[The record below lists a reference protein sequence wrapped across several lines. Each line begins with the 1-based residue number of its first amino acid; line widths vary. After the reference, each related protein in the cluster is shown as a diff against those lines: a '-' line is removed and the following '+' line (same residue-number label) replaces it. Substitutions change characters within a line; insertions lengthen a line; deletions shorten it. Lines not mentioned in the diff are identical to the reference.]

1 MVNFREPKCATRLF
15 NNDFSDFLSQV
26 FNETIIQHE
35 KESLVDWCFCSVNS
49 VSLKFRSRGYHKSS
63 TIVRLFF
70 IRGGFKSHYDLVVIY
85 FINNSG
91 GHGRLGLQG
100 KVKRP

>member
-35 KESLVDWCFCSVNS
+35 KESLVDWCFYV
-49 VSLKFRSRGYHKSS
+49 F
-63 TIVRLFF
+63 LFCDF
-70 IRGGFKSHYDLVVIY
+70 HEFSFDPG
-85 FINNSG
+85 
-91 GHGRLGLQG
+91 
-100 KVKRP
+100 VKTNHLL